1 METDS
6 PSGHTHAAA
15 QLVVDE
21 LTKLGLNP
29 VQTRKGAVRCALGP
43 NPTMALAAHLDT
55 LGAMVSGIKPD
66 GHLRISLIGGVSL
79 NGYEGEY
86 CRIHT
91 HSGKV
96 FTGTLL
102 VDNPSV
108 HANNQT
114 GKPERTVENMYVRLD
129 EDVNTKTDTLAL
141 GIANGDLVAFD
152 VRYHEVPS
160 GYIKGRHLDNK
171 AGCLVLLEVA
181 RQVVQM
187 GKGAPVELF
196 FSTYEEVGHGGAPG
210 FAPSV
215 EALLVIDMGVVG
227 DACEGREIACSICA
241 KDSSGPYDSAFFKRL
256 VALAEA
262 NNIPFRR
269 DIYPFYG
276 SDGSAAL
283 RAGNDL
289 RVGLIGPGVH
299 ASHGAERTHKKGI
312 EATVRLCLAAI
323 GTPAY

>member
-6 PSGHTHAAA
+6 PSGHTQAAA
-15 QLVVDE
+15 QLVMDE
-21 LTKLGLNP
+21 LIELGLRP
-29 VQTRKGAVRCALGP
+29 DQTRKGAIRCALGP
-43 NPTMALAAHLDT
+43 KPTMALAAHIDT

-66 GHLRISLIGGVSL
+66 GHLRITLIGGVSL

-86 CRIHT
+86 CRIYT

-102 VDNPSV
+102 IDNPSV
-108 HANNQT
+108 HANHQT
-114 GKPERTVENMYVRLD
+114 GKPERTVENMYLRLD
-129 EDVNTKTDTLAL
+129 EEVTSKNDTVAL

-152 VRYHEVPS
+152 VRYQELPS

-181 RQVVQM
+181 RQVVSS
-187 GKGAPVELF
+187 GKTAPVELF
-196 FSTYEEVGHGGAPG
+196 FSTYEEVGHGGSPG
-210 FAPSV
+210 FSPSV
-215 EALLVIDMGVVG
+215 EDLLVIDMGVVG
-227 DACEGREIACSICA
+227 EACDGRETACSICA
-241 KDSSGPYDSAFFKRL
+241 KDSSGPYDPTFFKRL

-262 NNIPFRR
+262 NDIPYRR

-299 ASHGAERTHKKGI
+299 ASHGVERTHKKGI

-323 GTPAY
+323 GIMPS